1 MPQNLVVLSFDDE
14 QQAGA
19 ALRAIRDQQK
29 EGLIHLNDTAVVTKD
44 QAGKV
49 HTQGEASSATEVGAV
64 AGGALGLV
72 LFFMFPV
79 AGAAIGAAGG
89 AAVGALMDKGVDGK
103 FVKEVS
109 ENLKP
114 GTSALFLVF
123 DQANP
128 AVMQVLHPFHGKVVQ
143 TTLPADLEQ
152 RLREAINETT

>member
-1 MPQNLVVLSFDDE
+1 MPQNLVVLSFNDE

-19 ALRAIRDQQK
+19 ALRALRDQQK
-29 EGLIHLNDTAVVTKD
+29 QGLIHLNDTAVITKD

-49 HTQGEASSATEVGAV
+49 HTHNEASSATEIGAV

-79 AGAAIGAAGG
+79 AGVAIGAAGG
-89 AAVGALMDKGVDGK
+89 AAVGALLDQGVDGK

-109 ENLKP
+109 ENLTP

-123 DQANP
+123 DRANP
-128 AVMQVLHPFHGKVVQ
+128 AVMQVLEPFHGKVIQ
-143 TTLPADLEQ
+143 TTLPSDIEE
-152 RLREAINETT
+152 RLRKAVHEKA